1 MLVNNKDERTFE
13 TRLKFISEIFSDVY
27 PRDKIMASCIQ
38 HKLDVSFEEYVGD
51 VHRSYIKLLKK
62 EPVSVLKRIE
72 FK

>member
-1 MLVNNKDERTFE
+1 MLINNKDERTFE

-27 PRDKIMASCIQ
+27 PKDKIMASCIQ
-38 HKLDVSFEEYVGD
+38 HKLDVSFEEYVND
-51 VHRSYIKLLKK
+51 VHRSYVRLLKK